1 MSVALSLGSATLG
14 VLFDDLL
21 YLIVA
26 IKHLDSLGQTRDSWF
41 NDVIILVYH
50 KGVLV
55 ISKSLLK
62 FLICLV
68 GSAPYQKSLQE
79 NILMFEF
86 DVITERIFFAAVDY
100 LATEKFG
107 LIKLLQL

>member
-1 MSVALSLGSATLG
+1 MSVALSLGS
-14 VLFDDLL
+14 VLFYDLL
-21 YLIVA
+21 YLFVA

-41 NDVIILVYH
+41 NDGIILVYH
-50 KGVLV
+50 KCVLV

-86 DVITERIFFAAVDY
+86 NVITERIFFAAVDY

-107 LIKLLQL
+107 LIELLQL

>member
-1 MSVALSLGSATLG
+1 M
-14 VLFDDLL
+14 
-21 YLIVA
+21 
-26 IKHLDSLGQTRDSWF
+26 
-41 NDVIILVYH
+41 
-50 KGVLV
+50 LV

-68 GSAPYQKSLQE
+68 SSAPYQKSLQE

-86 DVITERIFFAAVDY
+86 DIVTERIFFAAVDY

-107 LIKLLQL
+107 LIELLQL